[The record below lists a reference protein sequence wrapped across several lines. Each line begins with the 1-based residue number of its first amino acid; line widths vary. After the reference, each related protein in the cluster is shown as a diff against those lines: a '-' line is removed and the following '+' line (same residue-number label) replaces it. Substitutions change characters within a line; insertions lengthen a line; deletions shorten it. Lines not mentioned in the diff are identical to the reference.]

1 MRLNSQTLSA
11 VCILMF
17 WIGSAIA
24 EPLPRLQTNGSAIQ
38 LMVDDEPWIAL
49 AGEVHNS
56 SASSETYMRP
66 IWDHLVDLNL
76 NTIVTPAYW
85 ELVEPEEDVFDFD
98 LVDFQI
104 AAARKRNMRIVLLW
118 FGAVKNAKS
127 MYAPVWVRADM
138 KRFPR
143 AQIRQSDI
151 QYTNKEAPLSM
162 FSDNVAAADA
172 KALARL
178 MAHLATTDAERT
190 VIAVQVEN
198 EAGLLGDSRDRSP
211 LAETAWNQP
220 VPQELVEYLVDNRAR
235 LMPSVASL
243 WERGGYS
250 QSGTWAEVFGDDWQA
265 EELFMAWGVSRYV
278 NRVAEAGKASLSLP
292 MYANAWLG
300 PQKQDD
306 EAGTYPSGGPV
317 PRVFDVWRAGAPAI
331 DWLSPDIY
339 VDEFEGWASAYA
351 RADNPLFIP
360 EAKFKVGN
368 LFVALGEFRAIG
380 FSPFGI
386 EDGLPNNQIAQA
398 YKLLS
403 GALKLIAEAQANGS
417 IAGFALDAGATRTIE
432 MGDYVIKIQGGRD
445 ALRKMFLDMGIP
457 IPVVAPDP
465 VPQNRGNSSPEVT
478 DQRPTGLILQLD
490 RDEFLILGQDLSID
504 FQMRRQTGAAVEL
517 ARVEEGHYVDGEWI
531 PGRVLNGDERLGIL
545 PFDELGMARI
555 RLLRTND

>member
-1 MRLNSQTLSA
+1 
-11 VCILMF
+11 MF

-220 VPQELVEYLVDNRAR
+220 VPQVLVEYLVDNRAR

-417 IAGFALDAGATRTIE
+417 IAGFALDAGATRNIE

-445 ALRKMFLDMGIP
+445 ALRKMFLDMGRP

-504 FQMRRQTGAAVEL
+504 FQMRRQNGAAVEL

>member
-1 MRLNSQTLSA
+1 
-11 VCILMF
+11 
-17 WIGSAIA
+17 
-24 EPLPRLQTNGSAIQ
+24 
-38 LMVDDEPWIAL
+38 
-49 AGEVHNS
+49 
-56 SASSETYMRP
+56 MRP

-178 MAHLATTDAERT
+178 MAHLASTDAQQT

-198 EAGLLGDSRDRSP
+198 ESGLLGDSRDRSP
-211 LAETAWNQP
+211 PAETAWNQP
-220 VPQELVEYLVDNRAR
+220 VPQELVEYLADNRAR

-417 IAGFALDAGATRTIE
+417 IAGFALDAGATRNIE

-490 RDEFLILGQDLSID
+490 RDEFLILGQDISID
-504 FQMRRQTGAAVEL
+504 FQIRRQTGAAVEL

>member
-1 MRLNSQTLSA
+1 
-11 VCILMF
+11 MF

-250 QSGTWAEVFGDDWQA
+250 KSGTWAEVFGDDWQA

-504 FQMRRQTGAAVEL
+504 FQMRRQNGAAVEL

>member
-417 IAGFALDAGATRTIE
+417 IAGFALDAGATRNIE

-504 FQMRRQTGAAVEL
+504 FQMRRQNGAAVEL

>member
-1 MRLNSQTLSA
+1 
-11 VCILMF
+11 MF

-403 GALKLIAEAQANGS
+403 GALMLIAEAQANGS
-417 IAGFALDAGATRTIE
+417 IAGFALDAGATRNIE

-504 FQMRRQTGAAVEL
+504 FQMRRQNGAAVEL

>member
-1 MRLNSQTLSA
+1 
-11 VCILMF
+11 
-17 WIGSAIA
+17 
-24 EPLPRLQTNGSAIQ
+24 
-38 LMVDDEPWIAL
+38 
-49 AGEVHNS
+49 
-56 SASSETYMRP
+56 
-66 IWDHLVDLNL
+66 
-76 NTIVTPAYW
+76 
-85 ELVEPEEDVFDFD
+85 
-98 LVDFQI
+98 
-104 AAARKRNMRIVLLW
+104 
-118 FGAVKNAKS
+118 
-127 MYAPVWVRADM
+127 
-138 KRFPR
+138 
-143 AQIRQSDI
+143 
-151 QYTNKEAPLSM
+151 
-162 FSDNVAAADA
+162 
-172 KALARL
+172 
-178 MAHLATTDAERT
+178 
-190 VIAVQVEN
+190 VQVEN

-432 MGDYVIKIQGGRD
+432 MGDYVIMIQGGRD

>member
-1 MRLNSQTLSA
+1 
-11 VCILMF
+11 MF

-235 LMPSVASL
+235 LMRSVASL

-417 IAGFALDAGATRTIE
+417 IAGFALDAGATRNIE

-504 FQMRRQTGAAVEL
+504 FQMRRQNGAAVEL

>member
-1 MRLNSQTLSA
+1 
-11 VCILMF
+11 MF

-417 IAGFALDAGATRTIE
+417 IAGFALDAGATRNIE

-490 RDEFLILGQDLSID
+490 RDEFLILGQDLNID
-504 FQMRRQTGAAVEL
+504 FQMRGQSGATVEL
-517 ARVEEGHYVDGEWI
+517 ARVEEGHYADGEWI
-531 PGRVLNGDERLGIL
+531 PGRVLNGDERLSIL

-555 RLLRTND
+555 RLLRTNE